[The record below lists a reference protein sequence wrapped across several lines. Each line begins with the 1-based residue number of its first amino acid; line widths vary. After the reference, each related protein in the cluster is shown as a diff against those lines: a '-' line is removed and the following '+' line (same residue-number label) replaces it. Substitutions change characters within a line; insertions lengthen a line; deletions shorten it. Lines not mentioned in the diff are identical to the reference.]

1 MAADS
6 SPFVPANQ
14 QWQLKLMASLSDY
27 QKMSLVADFAD
38 YENGSAV
45 DSPFSLSSVTCV
57 HTSKIKQ

>member
-27 QKMSLVADFAD
+27 QKMSLVADFA
-38 YENGSAV
+38 ENGSAV